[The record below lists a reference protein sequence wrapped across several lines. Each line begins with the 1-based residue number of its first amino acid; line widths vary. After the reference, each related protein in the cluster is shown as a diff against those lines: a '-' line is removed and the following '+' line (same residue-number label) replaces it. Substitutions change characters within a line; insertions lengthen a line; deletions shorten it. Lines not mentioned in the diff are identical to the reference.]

1 MGPHQVV
8 WAGVDE
14 VGRGCLF
21 GPVFAAAVL
30 LDGAAAQGL
39 AALGVTDSK
48 QLSGR
53 RRQQLLPSIVTAV
66 AAWGLGQ
73 ASAREIDAHGI
84 RAATELA
91 MLRALQR
98 LPQPPPLVRVDGVL
112 PLRLWS
118 GPQTCLVRGDQR
130 DVAIAAASI
139 LAKQARDGL
148 IERLDPRWPA
158 YGLAAHKGYGTER
171 HRRALAAHGPCP
183 LHRISFLRSLS
194 PGGDHTT
201 GRRTTDG
208 SHAPAAGPP
217 GP

>member
-1 MGPHQVV
+1 MSPEAV

-30 LDGAAAQGL
+30 LDGAAATRL

-48 QLSGR
+48 QLTGR
-53 RRQQLLPSIVTAV
+53 RRQHLLPFIVTGV
-66 AAWGLGQ
+66 QRWGLGQ

-118 GPQTCLVRGDQR
+118 GPQTCLVRGDQL

-139 LAKQARDGL
+139 VAKQARDGL
-148 IERLDPRWPA
+148 MERLDRRWPT

-171 HRRALAAHGPCP
+171 HRQALADHGPCP
-183 LHRISFLRSLS
+183 LHRRCFLRSLL
-194 PGGDHTT
+194 PAADHSA
-201 GRRTTDG
+201 GLRTTVE
-208 SHAPAAGPP
+208 SRAPAAGPP

>member
-1 MGPHQVV
+1 MSPELV
-8 WAGVDE
+8 WAGIDE

-30 LDGAAAQGL
+30 LDEVVAGRL

-48 QLSGR
+48 QLTRR
-53 RRQQLLPSIVTAV
+53 RRQQLLPSIVTSV
-66 AAWGLGQ
+66 QAWGLGQ

-118 GPQTCLVRGDQR
+118 GPQRCLVRGDQR

-139 LAKQARDGL
+139 LAKQARDAL
-148 IERLDPRWPA
+148 MERLDQRWPA

-171 HRRALAAHGPCP
+171 HRQALVEQGPCA
-183 LHRISFLRSLS
+183 LHRMGFLRSLS
-194 PGGDHTT
+194 REGDHPTA
-201 GRRTTDG
+201 RRTTDG
-208 SHAPAAGPP
+208 SHAPAAGPL
-217 GP
+217 GL

>member
-1 MGPHQVV
+1 MGSEAV

-30 LDGAAAQGL
+30 LDDAAATHL

-48 QLSGR
+48 QLTGP
-53 RRQQLLPSIVTAV
+53 RRQRLLPFIVTAV
-66 AAWGLGQ
+66 RGWGLGQ

-84 RAATELA
+84 RTATELA

-98 LPQPPPLVRVDGVL
+98 LPQQPPLVRVDGVL
-112 PLRLWS
+112 PLRPWP
-118 GPQTCLVRGDQR
+118 GPQRCLVRGDQL

-139 LAKQARDGL
+139 MAKQARDGL
-148 IERLDPRWPA
+148 MERLDQRWPT

-171 HRRALAAHGPCP
+171 HRQALADHGPCP
-183 LHRISFLRSLS
+183 LHRFGFLRSLS
-194 PGGDHTT
+194 KGTDQSVGV
-201 GRRTTDG
+201 RTTDESRG
-208 SHAPAAGPP
+208 SAAGQH